1 MEIGD
6 SLLKI
11 TLMELVCS
19 SRLHS
24 ASRNNLRRYRMNY
37 RLIKNESDSKFDRI
51 EVLASLDNDV
61 FESIKLAKIRCLLFC
76 LGNWVLTTDVGDGKR
91 SLISEDRDSGVAFEM
106 HFKFLIFLVD
116 VFGCIMLRCS
126 IINNFKLRS
135 GRSLHIH
142 YEGYDLFFCHQ
153 TNMRLFLQQVVL
165 KLGLIK
171 FHRSQRHEI
180 DNNRGHK
187 SVIGDSSFAKD
198 SRDAKFKECGSL
210 KLIEVSGLE
219 SLIYLFVCITTSTHW
234 MDLLH
239 LQQFLKSKQHESP
252 QETIQALDVVLR
264 DAPSKLFFHQNS
276 KESLDVLDFKT

>member
-37 RLIKNESDSKFDRI
+37 RLIKNESDSKFDGI

-106 HFKFLIFLVD
+106 H
-116 VFGCIMLRCS
+116 
-126 IINNFKLRS
+126 
-135 GRSLHIH
+135 
-142 YEGYDLFFCHQ
+142 
-153 TNMRLFLQQVVL
+153 L
-165 KLGLIK
+165 KLLKEFLKDLASLKRANDLSSDVEIGFMMIEP
-171 FHRSQRHEI
+171 RSRLQRQCLSI
-180 DNNRGHK
+180 QFR
-187 SVIGDSSFAKD
+187 SRRFFLCQRFLLD

-219 SLIYLFVCITTSTHW
+219 SLIYLFVCTTTSTHW

>member
-37 RLIKNESDSKFDRI
+37 RLIKNESDSKFDGI

-106 HFKFLIFLVD
+106 H
-116 VFGCIMLRCS
+116 
-126 IINNFKLRS
+126 
-135 GRSLHIH
+135 
-142 YEGYDLFFCHQ
+142 
-153 TNMRLFLQQVVL
+153 L
-165 KLGLIK
+165 K
-171 FHRSQRHEI
+171 
-180 DNNRGHK
+180 
-187 SVIGDSSFAKD
+187 
-198 SRDAKFKECGSL
+198 
-210 KLIEVSGLE
+210 VSGLE

-264 DAPSKLFFHQNS
+264 DAPSKL
-276 KESLDVLDFKT
+276 

>member
-37 RLIKNESDSKFDRI
+37 RLIKNESDSKFDGI

-106 HFKFLIFLVD
+106 HLKFLIFLVD

-142 YEGYDLFFCHQ
+142 YEDYKD
-153 TNMRLFLQQVVL
+153 
-165 KLGLIK
+165 
-171 FHRSQRHEI
+171 
-180 DNNRGHK
+180 
-187 SVIGDSSFAKD
+187 SVCPFSFAVGDSSFAKD